1 MEKRKKVSDP
11 ISGKDS
17 EKVRKE
23 LMEKARRLYCD
34 LQDSYKG
41 LSKSAKSQ
49 HVRLMLNDFAEEAG
63 RDCKELEN
71 VLSKETRTSMETAE
85 RSLGMFAQL
94 LSVKDSNLTEEE
106 KALIDALKLS
116 DNLRN
121 VFSILSKEYKDSKLR
136 NFFEMLSK
144 HETYR
149 ENELEQLYE
158 ELIVKGE
165 W

>member
-1 MEKRKKVSDP
+1 MEKRKKVSEP
-11 ISGKDS
+11 ISGKDTES
-17 EKVRKE
+17 VRDE
-23 LMEKARRLYCD
+23 LMEKAKKLYCD

-41 LSKSAKSQ
+41 LSKSARSQ
-49 HVRLMLNDFAEEAG
+49 HVKAMLNDFAEEAG
-63 RDCKELEN
+63 RDCKELES
-71 VLSKETRTSMETAE
+71 VLSKESRTSMETAE
-85 RSLGMFAQL
+85 RSLGMFRQL
-94 LSVKDSNLTEEE
+94 LSAKDANLTEEE

-121 VFSILSKEYKDSKLR
+121 VFSILSKEYKDSKIR

-158 ELIVKGE
+158 EIIVKGE